1 MTDEMED
8 FEEDGDEMDLDED
21 DEVLDEPTESHH
33 ALKRNVEHVEDVRTL
48 IHHIVTENRYGD
60 LVSDDEIG
68 LDPVALARQ
77 IQDGGSW

>member
-1 MTDEMED
+1 MKKIDLEG
-8 FEEDGDEMDLDED
+8 FGAPDGDRDED
-21 DEVLDEPTESHH
+21 DGVLKGTRKHHIMEKDENHVE
-33 ALKRNVEHVEDVRTL
+33 NVETL

>member
-1 MTDEMED
+1 MKKIDLEGFGAPDGGEHDGVLKGGDRKHHIMEKDENHVE
-8 FEEDGDEMDLDED
+8 
-21 DEVLDEPTESHH
+21 
-33 ALKRNVEHVEDVRTL
+33 NVETL

>member
-1 MTDEMED
+1 MTDEMEVS
-8 FEEDGDEMDLDED
+8 EEERDLDED
-21 DEVLDEPTESHH
+21 NEILDEPTGSHH
-33 ALKRNVEHVEDVRTL
+33 ALKKNVEHVENVDTL
-48 IHHIVTENRYGD
+48 IRHIIRENRYGD

>member
-1 MTDEMED
+1 MIDEMEEV
-8 FEEDGDEMDLDED
+8 EERDEDLDEVD
-21 DEVLDEPTESHH
+21 GILGGQSGKHH
-33 ALKRNVEHVEDVRTL
+33 ALKKDESHVENVKTL
-48 IHHIVTENRYGD
+48 IHHIVMENRYGD

>member
-1 MTDEMED
+1 MKKIDLEGFGAPD
-8 FEEDGDEMDLDED
+8 GDGDED
-21 DEVLDEPTESHH
+21 DGVLKGGDRKHH
-33 ALKRNVEHVEDVRTL
+33 IMEKGENHVENVETL